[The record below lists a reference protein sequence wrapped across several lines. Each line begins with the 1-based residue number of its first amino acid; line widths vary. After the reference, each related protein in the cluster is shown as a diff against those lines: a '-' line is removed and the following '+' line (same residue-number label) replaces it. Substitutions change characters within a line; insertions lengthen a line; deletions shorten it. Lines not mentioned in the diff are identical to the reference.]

1 MEWPDVQGD
10 ILRAES
16 NQRQYT
22 NLTVTAQT
30 NDTHLTVTVMPPH
43 ASEFDNT
50 TQYTILFVQHKKMVD
65 EAFENPG
72 EKHRDRVLVGLA
84 EFPMEGQHFAIGA
97 TVEAPFVASYPTQ
110 GMEEWSAI
118 VVHEYIE
125 EELANRSIIDSQPL
139 GVVEI
144 SMKSSVV
151 EEGAEVP
158 ILLPIMVF
166 LAVGILGG
174 ISIQTKEKVREEE

>member
-1 MEWPDVQGD
+1 MD
-10 ILRAES
+10 
-16 NQRQYT
+16 
-22 NLTVTAQT
+22 
-30 NDTHLTVTVMPPH
+30 
-43 ASEFDNT
+43 
-50 TQYTILFVQHKKMVD
+50 
-65 EAFENPG
+65 
-72 EKHRDRVLVGLA
+72 
-84 EFPMEGQHFAIGA
+84 
-97 TVEAPFVASYPTQ
+97 
-110 GMEEWSAI
+110 EWSAI

-174 ISIQTKEKVREEE
+174 ISIQTKKR